1 MVEATFDTLVYADRL
16 EKAGLDRNRVRAQAE
31 ALRIAFNEGVAMK
44 ADLRRIEENM
54 ATKIDI
60 ANLRADIQRELR
72 KMLYRFAGIVIA
84 VVGIARFIF

>member
-1 MVEATFDTLVYADRL
+1 MEATLACADRL
-16 EKAGLDRNRVRAQAE
+16 EKAGFDRDQARAQAE
-31 ALRIAFNEGVAMK
+31 ALRIAFNEGVATK

-60 ANLRADIQRELR
+60 ADLRADIQRELR
-72 KMLYRFAGIVIA
+72 QMLYRFVGIVIA

>member
-1 MVEATFDTLVYADRL
+1 MIKATLACADRL
-16 EKAGLDRNRVRAQAE
+16 EKAGFDKNQARAQAE
-31 ALRIAFNEGVAMK
+31 ALRIAFSEGVATK

-72 KMLYRFAGIVIA
+72 QMLYWFIGIVIA
-84 VVGIARFIF
+84 VVGIARFVF

>member
-1 MVEATFDTLVYADRL
+1 MIEATLAYADRL
-16 EKAGLDRNRVRAQAE
+16 EKAGLDKNQARAQAE
-31 ALRIAFNEGVAMK
+31 ALRIAFNEGVATK

-72 KMLYRFAGIVIA
+72 QMLYWFAGIVIA
-84 VVGIARFIF
+84 AVGIARFIF